1 MNMLLLAPSNVYLA
15 RQVSTVRTKHLQMH
29 SLAKRDR
36 MLSAG
41 KHFAQYVQLDLA
53 VHI

>member
-1 MNMLLLAPSNVYLA
+1 MSMLLLAPSNVYLA
-15 RQVSTVRTKHLQMH
+15 RRVSTAQTKHLQMH

-36 MLSAG
+36 ILSEG
-41 KHFAQYVQLDLA
+41 KHSAQYVQLDLP